1 MLLAHL
7 MSFLYFSGK
16 LYPSG
21 MIFIPNKLNPKKSTF
36 LWYFAVDLKVNKYV
50 ISVKLKKNLNVS
62 VRKKNE
68 SRKNIKKLRVNTIQ

>member
-50 ISVKLKKNLNVS
+50 ISVKLKKNPKCFS
-62 VRKKNE
+62 QKK
-68 SRKNIKKLRVNTIQ
+68 K

>member
-50 ISVKLKKNLNVS
+50 ISVKLKKNPKCLS
-62 VRKKNE
+62 VRKKI
-68 SRKNIKKLRVNTIQ
+68 KVGNI